1 MENAKDLLVSMA
13 AVACF
18 CIAVS
23 LFVYVTHTVNQEID
37 LITRYI
43 YAQHAIYP
51 YR

>member
-1 MENAKDLLVSMA
+1 MENSNELLVSMA

-18 CIAVS
+18 CIAVT
-23 LFVYVTHTVNQEID
+23 LLVYVTHTMNQEVD
-37 LITRYI
+37 LISKYI

>member
-1 MENAKDLLVSMA
+1 MENANELLVSMA

-23 LFVYVTHTVNQEID
+23 LLVYVTYTLNQEIN
-37 LITRYI
+37 LISRYI

>member
-1 MENAKDLLVSMA
+1 MDNAKELLVSMA

-23 LFVYVTHTVNQEID
+23 LLVYATHAVNQEID
-37 LITRYI
+37 LVSRYT
-43 YAQHAIYP
+43 YEQHAIYP